1 MIAALVKIL
10 LPIFEEELA
19 KQSPVIQ
26 SYLSNEINTLVDYIK
41 NKLENRIIP
50 PKEHGG

>member
-1 MIAALVKIL
+1 MIAALIKIL

-26 SYLSNEINTLVDYIK
+26 SYLSNEINTLIDYIK
-41 NKLENRIIP
+41 NKLENRIIQT
-50 PKEHGG
+50 KDQGG